1 MKLSKAEI
9 AAIII
14 TLIFICF
21 TAAVSLKKSGGS
33 ATVTIS
39 AEHSEASQPPDSQT
53 SISPED
59 STSPV
64 SSSTE
69 SSFQVPLNINT
80 ATEQE
85 LRSLPG
91 IGEKLAE
98 RIIAYREENGAFS
111 SIEEI
116 MSVEGIGA
124 KTYEELKSYITT
136 D

>member
-1 MKLSKAEI
+1 MKLNKAEI

-14 TLIFICF
+14 TVIFICL
-21 TAAVSLKKSGGS
+21 TVAVSLAESGGS
-33 ATVTIS
+33 STVTIS
-39 AEHSEASQPPDSQT
+39 AGQSEAAESSA
-53 SISPED
+53 
-59 STSPV
+59 SPV
-64 SSSTE
+64 FSSPE
-69 SSFQVPLNINT
+69 SSFQAPLNINT

-85 LRSLPG
+85 LCSLPG

-98 RIIAYREENGAFS
+98 RIIACRDENGPFS

-124 KTYEELKSYITT
+124 KTYEELKNYITT